1 MNNEITWIHSN
12 PSVQRRYSDHLEIPD
27 MPNLWCI
34 EPLHHFRMV
43 GVDLPESND
52 NAETNPRSYQ
62 GLETTISGRNRGST
76 VTKNDKREDG
86 NVSVIKKMRI
96 MV

>member
-1 MNNEITWIHSN
+1 MTNLLSNEPTYHF
-12 PSVQRRYSDHLEIPD
+12 
-27 MPNLWCI
+27 CI
-34 EPLHHFRMV
+34 VLM
-43 GVDLPESND
+43 DLPESND